1 MSQSKSA
8 LVIPT
13 RGEVGG
19 VMQYKNG
26 SHPRITL
33 KPSVDGKAYECTP
46 DDAKWLVTTGDF
58 KIVKTPKATK
68 DKTGGGE

>member
-1 MSQSKSA
+1 MSQSI

-13 RGEVGG
+13 RGEVNG

-26 SHPRITL
+26 SRPRITL
-33 KPSVDGKAYECTP
+33 KPSVDGKAYECSAS
-46 DDAKWLVTTGDF
+46 DAAWLISTGDF
-58 KIVKTPKATK
+58 KKPVTKKATK